1 MTEWLNPFFN
11 NTNEVV
17 DLFYAITD
25 CHGWIKSSPDQ
36 VIVRLEELEQ
46 PARRAAQIQLCKKL
60 TDLSVQIPTGKR
72 LVIEV
77 GHAPKKMAHVQKNG
91 IF

>member
-25 CHGWIKSSPDQ
+25 CHGWMKSSPDQ
-36 VIVRLEELEQ
+36 VIVRLEEF
-46 PARRAAQIQLCKKL
+46 
-60 TDLSVQIPTGKR
+60 G
-72 LVIEV
+72 
-77 GHAPKKMAHVQKNG
+77 
-91 IF
+91 